1 MPKPL
6 RKIPDNFRETF
17 PREYSYDTRLAILC
31 RIYRKTDFI
40 YDKKIKEHWE
50 KQQVYT
56 KKLLNYLDGYWNTSM
71 EDRTITPELMKK
83 LKTVPVKTFMN
94 KQ

>member
-1 MPKPL
+1 MNTKEMLRMLSEYFSEFECHVAFLEEFKLPK
-6 RKIPDNFRETF
+6 
-17 PREYSYDTRLAILC
+17 Y
-31 RIYRKTDFI
+31 

-94 KQ
+94 KQI